1 MRTALIGLDYI
12 IDIMHPEG
20 KIAASAA
27 QASARHVIVHANQA
41 LQLAQQRGWLRI
53 LVKVG
58 FAQGYVDHPAQTAM
72 FRRARELGALEAGSR
87 GMDFHPDLRAEL
99 GEQVII
105 KPRISGFYGTNL
117 DATLRARRIERVV
130 IAGVSTCW
138 AVESTVRE
146 AHDRDYEVLILEPAC
161 AAATAEEHEQ
171 AISRLSRIAR
181 VVSLEQLAQV
191 AANAS
196 L

>member
-58 FAQGYVDHPAQTAM
+58 VCARLCRPSGADRHVPSRPGAGCIRSRFARDGFSPGPA
-72 FRRARELGALEAGSR
+72 R
-87 GMDFHPDLRAEL
+87 GIGRTRYH
-99 GEQVII
+99 
-105 KPRISGFYGTNL
+105 
-117 DATLRARRIERVV
+117 
-130 IAGVSTCW
+130 
-138 AVESTVRE
+138 
-146 AHDRDYEVLILEPAC
+146 
-161 AAATAEEHEQ
+161 
-171 AISRLSRIAR
+171 
-181 VVSLEQLAQV
+181 
-191 AANAS
+191 
-196 L
+196 